1 MKNTMDYVRK
11 KADSGMEFGD
21 LFCRVTGW
29 LESEAEYSPDE
40 PTCTV
45 KEVSDLF
52 NLLFEIRLGRYK
64 AETPAVG
71 AAGESRSNK

>member
-1 MKNTMDYVRK
+1 MKNTMDYVRE
-11 KADSGMEFGD
+11 KADSGMEFGEI
-21 LFCRVTGW
+21 FCRATGW
-29 LESEAEYSPDE
+29 LESEAEHDPND
-40 PTCTV
+40 TCTV

-71 AAGESRSNK
+71 AAGESKSNK

>member
-29 LESEAEYSPDE
+29 LESEAENDPND
-40 PTCTV
+40 TCTV

-64 AETPAVG
+64 AETPAVA
-71 AAGESRSNK
+71 AAGESKSN

>member
-11 KADSGMEFGD
+11 KADSGMEFGEI
-21 LFCRVTGW
+21 FCRVTGW
-29 LESEAEYSPDE
+29 LESEAEHDPND
-40 PTCTV
+40 TCTV

-64 AETPAVG
+64 VETPAVD